1 MWQGSSSR
9 SVQQRGSLS
18 GLDQEE
24 DGGVGPHVLIC
35 IHIIFTLAVM
45 LHIVVVVV
53 VIVKNRI

>member
-24 DGGVGPHVLIC
+24 DGGVVSLIC